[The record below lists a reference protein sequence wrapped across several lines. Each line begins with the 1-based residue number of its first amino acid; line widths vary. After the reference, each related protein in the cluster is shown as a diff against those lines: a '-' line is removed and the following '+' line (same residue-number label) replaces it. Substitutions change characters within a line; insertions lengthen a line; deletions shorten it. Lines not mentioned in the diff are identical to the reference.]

1 MVTEREGR
9 RKKMFKD
16 EKIFTTEQFF
26 ITKQNI
32 KNMHIIHTSTYL
44 KNPVGQH

>member
-1 MVTEREGR
+1 MVTEREGGR

-32 KNMHIIHTSTYL
+32 KKYAYYTYEYL
-44 KNPVGQH
+44 P